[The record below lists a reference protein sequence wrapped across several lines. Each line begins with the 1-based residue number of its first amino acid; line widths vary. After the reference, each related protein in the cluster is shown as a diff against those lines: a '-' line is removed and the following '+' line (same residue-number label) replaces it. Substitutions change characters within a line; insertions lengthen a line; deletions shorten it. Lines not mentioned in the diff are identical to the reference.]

1 MPGIVRRIAGSGSTL
16 LIAGALVAGCS
27 GSKTTTTKQAT
38 QSGGASAVTVKAAA
52 GEAVA
57 LPTVTGAKGAKP
69 TIMIPEGAAPTD
81 LQVKV
86 LDEGS
91 GAVVAAGQ
99 QISVHYIG
107 VTWPGGAVFDN
118 SYDRGAPATFPIG
131 VKKVIVGWDEG
142 LVGKKVGTR
151 VLLSIPPEKG
161 YGPNGNPAAKIK
173 GTDTLVFVVEIL
185 AAK

>member
-1 MPGIVRRIAGSGSTL
+1 MSRIVRRTAERVGVL
-16 LIAGALVAGCS
+16 VIAGALAAAC
-27 GSKTTTTKQAT
+27 GSSKISTKETT
-38 QSGGASAVTVKAAA
+38 QSGGASAVTVNASSS
-52 GEAVA
+52 EAVT
-57 LPTVTGAKGAKP
+57 LPTVTGAKSAKP
-69 TIMIPEGAAPTD
+69 TIKLPDSPAPTT

-91 GAVVAAGQ
+91 GAVVIAGQ

-151 VLLSIPPEKG
+151 VLLSIPPDKG
-161 YGPNGNPAAKIK
+161 YGPNGNPGAKIK

>member
-1 MPGIVRRIAGSGSTL
+1 MAGRAGVL
-16 LIAGALVAGCS
+16 LIAGALAAGCS
-27 GSKTTTTKQAT
+27 DSETTTTKSDGAT
-38 QSGGASAVTVKAAA
+38 AVSVKAADV
-52 GEAVA
+52 VA
-57 LPTVTGAKGAKP
+57 LPSVTGAKGAKP
-69 TIMIPEGAAPTD
+69 TIKLPDGAAPTT

-86 LDEGS
+86 LDEGT
-91 GAVVAAGQ
+91 GAVVASGQ
-99 QISVHYIG
+99 QISVNYIG

-151 VLLSIPPEKG
+151 VLLSIPPDKG